1 MAAEYSDLMSSLPPE
16 KQNVGAPSSKTK
28 PQVEEIVM
36 GEPLRLRVNFYRDNY
51 RSLIVLTLILTLSAI
66 ALLGWVFYQRTN
78 KPIPRYF
85 VTMQNGELKQIK
97 PLAYPNLTTRTLLNW
112 VVEAGT
118 TAFNF
123 DFTNYQ
129 ASIKGLKTYFTPAG
143 YQNYVAS
150 LQNSGTLNQV
160 ISKNLA
166 VNAVPTGI
174 PVITREGPTPDGIYA
189 WQVQLPLLV
198 TYQSLSEVTKQN
210 ILLTMLIAEMPTIES
225 PKGIGIA
232 SLKVTETG

>member
-16 KQNVGAPSSKTK
+16 KENTPKSSKAK
-28 PQVEEIVM
+28 SQAEDVVM
-36 GEPLRLRVNFYRDNY
+36 GEPLRVRVNFYRDNY
-51 RSLIVLTLILTLSAI
+51 RSLMVFTLILTLTAI
-66 ALLGWVFYQRTN
+66 ALVGWIFYQRTH
-78 KPIPRYF
+78 KPIPKYF

-97 PLAYPNLTTRTLLNW
+97 PLTQPNLTTRTLLNW

-129 ASIKGLKTYFTPAG
+129 SSIKGLKGYFTPAG
-143 YQNYVAS
+143 YKNYVAS
-150 LQNSGTLNQV
+150 LQNSGTINQI

-166 VNAVPTGI
+166 VSAVPTGV

-210 ILLTMLIAEMPTIES
+210 ILLTMLVAEMPTIES